1 MNRSSTGE
9 ADERHGAAP
18 RRSHGRRE
26 MTASLLALGLALA
39 LPGPARSQP
48 ASPDFP
54 TRPVR
59 MIVPYPP
66 GGSVDPVARLV
77 SQKLT
82 EMWKQQVI
90 VDNRPGASTIIGTEA
105 VAKAAPD
112 GYTLLITA
120 STHVSNAL
128 LFSNLPYDSVKDF
141 APVAT
146 LYKAEFVLVEN
157 PSVPANTLKEF
168 IALAKSK
175 PGQISYASAGP
186 GNANHMA
193 GELFSRMTGVQ
204 LLHVPYKGGG
214 PLTNDL
220 LSGQVQLYFAVPA
233 AVLQHIQAGKLKAL
247 ATTAETRL
255 PLMPN
260 VPTFAE
266 AGLPGFGMRSWI
278 GVLAPAAT
286 PPAVVEKISAD
297 IARILAM
304 PDVKEKLESQG
315 QIPFT
320 MTPAQMATMMRDDSA
335 EFARIIKAANIKI
348 EQ

>member
-1 MNRSSTGE
+1 
-9 ADERHGAAP
+9 
-18 RRSHGRRE
+18 
-26 MTASLLALGLALA
+26 
-39 LPGPARSQP
+39 
-48 ASPDFP
+48 
-54 TRPVR
+54 

>member
-1 MNRSSTGE
+1 
-9 ADERHGAAP
+9 
-18 RRSHGRRE
+18 

-39 LPGPARSQP
+39 LPGPAHSQP

-255 PLMPN
+255 PLMPD

>member
-1 MNRSSTGE
+1 MSHMMNPR
-9 ADERHGAAP
+9 GA
-18 RRSHGRRE
+18 
-26 MTASLLALGLALA
+26 LALA
-39 LPGPARSQP
+39 LSACLALAATSATHAQAAPK
-48 ASPDFP
+48 DFP

-59 MIVPYPP
+59 VVVPYPP

-77 SQKLT
+77 AQKLT
-82 EMWKQQVI
+82 TMWGQQVVI
-90 VDNRPGASTIIGTEA
+90 DNRPGASTIIGTEA

-128 LFSNLPYDSVKDF
+128 LFNNLPYDSFKDF
-141 APVAT
+141 APVAA

-193 GELFSRMTGVQ
+193 GELFSRMTGIQ
-204 LLHVPYKGGG
+204 MLHVPYKGGG
-214 PLTNDL
+214 PLTTDL

-233 AVLQHIQAGKLKAL
+233 AVLPHIQSGKLKAL

-255 PLMPN
+255 PLMPD

-278 GVLAPAAT
+278 GMLAPAGT
-286 PPAVVEKISAD
+286 PKAVVNKISAD
-297 IARILAM
+297 IATILAM

-315 QIPFT
+315 QIPFVAG
-320 MTPAQMATMMRDDSA
+320 PEQMAKVMKDDTA
-335 EFARIIKAANIKI
+335 EFARIIKAADIKI